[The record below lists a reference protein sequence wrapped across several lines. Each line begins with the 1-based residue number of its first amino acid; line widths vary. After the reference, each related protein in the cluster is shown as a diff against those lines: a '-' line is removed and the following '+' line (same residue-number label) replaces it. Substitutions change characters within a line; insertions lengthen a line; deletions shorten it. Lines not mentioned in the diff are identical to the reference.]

1 MHLAPPTP
9 LKNADDGS
17 PYGIDHDGDASGM
30 QHNQDMQSPICG
42 GSK

>member
-9 LKNADDGS
+9 LKNADDGND
-17 PYGIDHDGDASGM
+17 GIDHDGDASGM
-30 QHNQDMQSPICG
+30 QHSRDMQSPICG